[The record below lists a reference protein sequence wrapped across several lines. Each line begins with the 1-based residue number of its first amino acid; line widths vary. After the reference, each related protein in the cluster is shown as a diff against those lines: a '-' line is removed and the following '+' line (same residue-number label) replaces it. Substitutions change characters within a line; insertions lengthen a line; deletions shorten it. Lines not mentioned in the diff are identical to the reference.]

1 MARSMSLCVY
11 KNQYLKFV
19 YGVFIRS
26 IRPMH
31 CCVCRQEYDRLKKI
45 MQSVVTQFHPSAPEA

>member
-1 MARSMSLCVY
+1 MSLCVTR
-11 KNQYLKFV
+11 NQYLKFV

-31 CCVCRQEYDRLKKI
+31 CCVCLQEYDRLKNI
-45 MQSVVTQFHPSAPEA
+45 MQSVVTQFHPSAPDA